1 MTNQLLSLIAPDDMG
16 KVVWQGN
23 DLILKVKV
31 IPNAKKTE
39 MMGWEELADE
49 GMVEPGWALKIRLA
63 APPVDGKAN
72 KVLCEFLAKTLGVT
86 KKSVEL
92 LNGDTSRLKRVRV
105 IQPKSL
111 KILFELDN

>member
-1 MTNQLLSLIAPDDMG
+1 MPDLND
-16 KVVWQGN
+16 KATWQGD
-23 DLILKVKV
+23 DLLLKVKV

-49 GMVEPGWALKIRLA
+49 GMVEQGWALKIRLA

-86 KKSVEL
+86 KKSVEIL
-92 LNGDTSRLKRVRV
+92 SGDTSRLKRIKIEGV
-105 IQPKSL
+105 KS
-111 KILFELDN
+111 N